1 MVCVIIIAKITLSL
15 NNNIMKKLLLMGLLL
30 TTSGYSVANDFGRL
44 MSSCIYA
51 SSQKYQIH
59 PHVLWAIAAQESRFH
74 AGAIGK
80 NSNGTLDI
88 GVMQINSSWLPK
100 LQRMNISKIDLF
112 DPCTNIDVGAW
123 ILAHNISQYGYNW
136 TAIGAY
142 NARSPHKRQRYA
154 LKIWQQ
160 LKQVSAL

>member
-1 MVCVIIIAKITLSL
+1 MTPPASEWMLK
-15 NNNIMKKLLLMGLLL
+15 
-30 TTSGYSVANDFGRL
+30 GRL
-44 MSSCIYA
+44 MALRHPDESWCA
-51 SSQKYQIH
+51 WTTVQIFITA
-59 PHVLWAIAAQESRFH
+59 PHREV
-74 AGAIGK
+74 G
-80 NSNGTLDI
+80 I

-100 LQRMNISKIDLF
+100 LQSMNISKMDLF

>member
-1 MVCVIIIAKITLSL
+1 
-15 NNNIMKKLLLMGLLL
+15 
-30 TTSGYSVANDFGRL
+30 
-44 MSSCIYA
+44 
-51 SSQKYQIH
+51 
-59 PHVLWAIAAQESRFH
+59 
-74 AGAIGK
+74 
-80 NSNGTLDI
+80 
-88 GVMQINSSWLPK
+88 
-100 LQRMNISKIDLF
+100 MNISKIDLF